1 MRFFKYANNIP
12 ENPIVG
18 GEPGTFESGD
28 IIKLRKGE
36 PGDYFWE
43 EWKIASDGTP
53 YFNRGIT
60 EDQWSRV
67 ERLNNEQVTKL
78 EGLDTQEEIND
89 QIQNSADEINSRI
102 DDLQVG
108 YSGTV
113 TTEMS
118 LSQLNALEDGVY
130 RAQTSGEYANGLT
143 AKEGFFTTF
152 RKQDDEWTL
161 ESEVES
167 QVVAE
172 GEVEEGDEK
181 PLSGDTT
188 YKDLFDSGK
197 VMLKSLLINRGKEY
211 PFKNYF
217 GYTSATLQRFMK
229 ASLDATLYA
238 NDIDECNYTISIV
251 TINDAN
257 SGNRIDVVRKP
268 KDGSSFT
275 TYKFRTS
282 GSSVNNTEKNLLQL
296 NKLTSGD
303 TEVITLIP
311 LDESFKLEYVV
322 KTDEF
327 ISGDQINMYQLPQW
341 NDFVFQE
348 SVHRLYEVSEVSS
361 RVRDINERLPVKFVD
376 TGISLTRE
384 GEAIL
389 KNNGQYYSSSGGSAS
404 ELIPID
410 RGEDLY
416 VTGRMVANSATIVAY
431 YDADQNYL
439 EPQFESTGEVFVI
452 NRGRLEYPDGSAYV
466 AFASYSFP
474 DFKVE
479 RSEGDIAS
487 GVDQVDNLE
496 AQVADINIEITS
508 LDNRVTELETNPPT
522 KMLKAIQWQIAVEDR
537 KNMFL
542 GEYFRKKEEDPNYT
556 PPVYGVEWME
566 NEENPNNVTR
576 IGNLTLHQVTSGLPI
591 QSKIRRC
598 VVKEGVFQY
607 YLNDDNSNFK
617 EDGVTPAVLD
627 GTDGDVMVEV
637 PEFFYKTED
646 LYAGGLSKRISIC
659 EDGIIGW
666 NYSPKYYLSA
676 YQSTVDRI
684 DEKLASVCS
693 VVYNKT
699 NEDLYILN
707 DNNYTES
714 DSSGYPLGTH
724 DVYEIDSYTTN
735 SPRYRGN
742 VNDESLD
749 DELDPSSENYSRN
762 NLGRPVANI
771 NRKTARAYAENGNS
785 LIQQYDG
792 FKALFYLITV
802 EYATRDLQQ
811 EVNNSPDG
819 NGFRQGGLGKG
830 ATQYPDYRSYEKYFS
845 PQGGT
850 SVHPNGVTN
859 ELGNNSGE
867 SYFRIKNVPVEST
880 GSGASAVYERWGDV
894 LMPVNSYRGI
904 EGIYGQLYEIM
915 DNVDVLIT
923 GLTYPLKRVEYV
935 YQPNPYLVN
944 DTDDKSTYKHLGSY
958 EFNSSIH
965 VIKNLMWGH
974 GGHIVPIDTGDNLYT
989 VHYCAASELTQAWNG
1004 NVATKYKTLTGRG
1017 RAVSKTLVDLLFFVA
1032 VIDVDSVRARTS
1044 DTVRFQYFS
1053 L

>member
-1 MRFFKYANNIP
+1 MATNFNIHRVTSLPPTGKNGDLYLLQKPQGRFELYTVAPDGSLVFN
-12 ENPIVG
+12 
-18 GEPGTFESGD
+18 
-28 IIKLRKGE
+28 KGVT
-36 PGDYFWE
+36 D
-43 EWKIASDGTP
+43 A
-53 YFNRGIT
+53 
-60 EDQWSRV
+60 QWSRI
-67 ERLNNEQVTKL
+67 ERLNNTQVTKL
-78 EGLDTQEEIND
+78 EGLDTQEEINA
-89 QIQNSADEINSRI
+89 QIQDSADEINSRI
-102 DDLQVG
+102 DNLQVG

-118 LSQLNALEDGVY
+118 ISDLNALDDGIY

-152 RKQDDEWTL
+152 RKQGDEWTL

-167 QVVAE
+167 QVVAD
-172 GEVEEGDEK
+172 GEIEEGDDK
-181 PLSGDTT
+181 PLGGDTA
-188 YKDLFDSGK
+188 YNDLFDNGK
-197 VMLKSLLINRGKEY
+197 VMLKSLLLNRGKEY
-211 PFKNYF
+211 PFKNYY
-217 GYTSATLQRFMK
+217 GYSSSSLQRFMK

-238 NDIDECNYTISIV
+238 NDIDECNYTISLV
-251 TINDAN
+251 AINDSN

-268 KDGSSFT
+268 KDGSGFT
-275 TYKFRTS
+275 TYQFRTS
-282 GSSVNNTEKNLLQL
+282 GSSINNTEENLAQL
-296 NKLTSGD
+296 NKLTSGN

-327 ISGDQINMYQLPQW
+327 LDVDQINMYQLPQW
-341 NDFVFQE
+341 SDFVFQE
-348 SVHRLYEVSEVSS
+348 SVHRLYEVREISS
-361 RVRDINERLPVKFVD
+361 KVRDINERLPVKFVD
-376 TGISLTRE
+376 SGVSLTRE

-389 KNNGQYYSSSGGSAS
+389 KSNGQYYSSSGGSAS

-410 RGEDLY
+410 RSEDLY

-452 NRGRLEYPDGSAYV
+452 NRGRLEYPDGAVYV

-479 RSEGDIAS
+479 RSEGDIAA
-487 GVDQVDNLE
+487 GVDQVDNLQ
-496 AQVADINIEITS
+496 AQVTNVNTEISS

-537 KNMFL
+537 KNEFL

-566 NEENPNNVTR
+566 NEENPNNVIR
-576 IGNLTLHQVTSGLPI
+576 IGDLDLHWISTGLPI

-598 VVKEGVFQY
+598 IVKEGVFQY
-607 YLNDDNSNFK
+607 YLNSDNSNFK

-627 GTDGDVMVEV
+627 GTDGDVMVEI
-637 PEFFYKTED
+637 PEFFFR
-646 LYAGGLSKRISIC
+646 LSEADPDNLLKKIEIC
-659 EDGIIGW
+659 EEGVPGFTF
-666 NYSPKYYLSA
+666 SPKYYLSA
-676 YQSTVDRI
+676 YQSTVDR
-684 DEKLASVCS
+684 DLQKLASVCS
-693 VVYNKT
+693 VNYSKT
-699 NEDLYILN
+699 TGPIYIEN
-707 DNNYTES
+707 SNNYVET
-714 DSSGYPLGTH
+714 DSSGYPLGIK
-724 DVYEIDSYTTN
+724 DVYEIESYSANAT
-735 SPRYRGN
+735 RYRGN

-749 DELDPSSENYSRN
+749 GEVDPSSDNYSRN

-771 NRKTARAYAENGNS
+771 NRKTARDYAENGNS

-811 EVNNSPDG
+811 EVNNSPDS

-830 ATQYPDYRSYEKYFS
+830 ATQYPDYGSYEKYFS

-850 SVHPNGVTN
+850 AVHPNGVTN

-880 GSGASAVYERWGDV
+880 GSGESVVYERWGDV
-894 LMPVNSYRGI
+894 IMPVNSYRGI
-904 EGIYGQLYEIM
+904 EGVYGQLYEIM

-935 YQPNPYLVN
+935 YQPNPYLTN

-965 VIKNLMWGH
+965 VIKNLMWGR
-974 GGHIVPIDTGDNLYT
+974 GGHIVPIDTGANLYT

-1004 NVATKYKTLTGRG
+1004 NVATKYKYLTGRG

-1032 VIDVDSVRARTS
+1032 VIDVDSNRARTS